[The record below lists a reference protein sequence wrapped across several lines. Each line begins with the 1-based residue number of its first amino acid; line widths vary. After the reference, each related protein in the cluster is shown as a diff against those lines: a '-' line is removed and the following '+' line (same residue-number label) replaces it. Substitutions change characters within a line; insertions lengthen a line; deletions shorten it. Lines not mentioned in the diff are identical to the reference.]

1 MSDARVRES
10 WAREGSGAQQGAMV
24 QAMAEVM
31 VQDGQTRRETQER
44 LRLLSKHPPSGRR
57 GLAQVRGWTHP
68 VTV

>member
-1 MSDARVRES
+1 
-10 WAREGSGAQQGAMV
+10 MV
-24 QAMAEVM
+24 QAIAEVM

-44 LRLLSKHPPSGRR
+44 LRLLWKHPPSGRL